1 MQQRLSHATP
11 RVSLETD
18 AEGAS
23 PPEALSPCLTRQSNT
38 LNPSLSG
45 EPAGLHRATGGRGS
59 AESLEG
65 GFPQLRVVFLLRNSL
80 VLLKMFA
87 GATVSKAISITMG
100 AEERS
105 MLLE

>member
-23 PPEALSPCLTRQSNT
+23 PEALSPCLTRQSNT
-38 LNPSLSG
+38 LNPSLPG

-59 AESLEG
+59 AERLEG

-80 VLLKMFA
+80 VLLKMLA